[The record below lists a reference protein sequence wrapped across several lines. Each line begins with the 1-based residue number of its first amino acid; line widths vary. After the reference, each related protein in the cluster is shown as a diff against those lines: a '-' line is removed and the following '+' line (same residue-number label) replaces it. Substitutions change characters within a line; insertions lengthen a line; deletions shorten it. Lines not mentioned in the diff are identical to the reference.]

1 MSLYYA
7 PNTPNGKSGYTG
19 YPPEIEIGDMA
30 YFGYALEVAG
40 SNTFLR
46 FIVNLSRLL
55 GSPIPMPFVSAGQVF
70 GQKAMKPYHS
80 LIRIRGQTFK
90 LGCQKQIFFR
100 GEEKQVI

>member
-46 FIVNLSRLL
+46 FILNPRRPE
-55 GSPIPMPFVSAGQVF
+55 GSPVPMPSL
-70 GQKAMKPYHS
+70 AMKLYS
-80 LIRIRGQTFK
+80 YIISVL
-90 LGCQKQIFFR
+90 
-100 GEEKQVI
+100 EKPGRK